1 MNHISCSKH
10 LSLHLSTPSN
20 WMQVGQNSRNLPI
33 YTPSYL
39 HTKRRQCSLIKNNA
53 VGPLLSNSSYRT
65 RIFMGVY
72 LSHFCWHKHA
82 VQQRCSEM
90 SFFCYSLP
98 LNLPL
103 CLRKRGTLFLMLCS
117 ALHRGPRHG
126 KVSGF
131 NSGSEAC
138 GNSKH
143 LPIIH

>member
-117 ALHRGPRHG
+117 ASRPPSR
-126 KVSGF
+126 
-131 NSGSEAC
+131 
-138 GNSKH
+138 
-143 LPIIH
+143 